1 MNHGIAA
8 TPSWDELYLFLTAF
22 DGAPGAGSAPARA
35 RAQVRRR
42 ASRPM
47 MEDASHSDV
56 TAGADAAAPV
66 ALSAEA
72 KAHADALHDLVVRA
86 RSGESSSQEALIQ
99 NYRRRLGG
107 FIYGMLG
114 DSSHV
119 DDLTQAVFVR
129 IFLSLDRLRE
139 PARFE
144 AWLFKA
150 ARNACLSHLRR
161 ERFRRLFSPLSDRH
175 EEVAA
180 AVSSVETEPSEDLLR
195 LRAALKTLPTRDRAL
210 LLLVQDRETGY
221 EEIAAGYG
229 ITVGALKTRVHRAKA
244 LLRQRIERMQD
255 AP

>member
-1 MNHGIAA
+1 MNNGIAA

-42 ASRPM
+42 RSHPM
-47 MEDASHSDV
+47 MEDASHPDV
-56 TAGADAAAPV
+56 SAAAAADAPIE
-66 ALSAEA
+66 LSAEA
-72 KAHADALHDLVVRA
+72 KALEDLVVRA
-86 RSGESSSQEALIQ
+86 RSGEAPAQEALIQ

-180 AVSSVETEPSEDLLR
+180 AVSSVETEPSDDLLR
-195 LRAALKTLPTRDRAL
+195 LRAALKTLPARDRAL

>member
-1 MNHGIAA
+1 MNTGFAA
-8 TPSWDELYLFLTAF
+8 NPAWDELYTFLSAF
-22 DGAPGAGSAPARA
+22 DGVA
-35 RAQVRRR
+35 AQR
-42 ASRPM
+42 ASQTRVRPAPFQRPHPM
-47 MEDASHSDV
+47 MDDAHGK
-56 TAGADAAAPV
+56 TTDAK
-66 ALSAEA
+66 LDAEA
-72 KAHADALHDLVVRA
+72 AQAKELEDLVVRA
-86 RSGESSSQEALIQ
+86 RRGEGAAQEALIAA
-99 NYRRRLGG
+99 YRRRLGG

-119 DDLTQAVFVR
+119 DDLTQTVFVR

-139 PARFE
+139 TARFE

-180 AVSSVETEPSEDLLR
+180 QTPAVDQEPSDDLLL
-195 LRAALKTLPTRDRAL
+195 LRAALKTLPARDRAL

-244 LLRQRIERMQD
+244 LLKLRIERTRHE
-255 AP
+255 P